1 MNIFATSPD
10 PVACAAALAD
20 RHVVKMAVETAQI
33 LSTAL
38 HLRGEATAG
47 LYQPTHTTNPTV
59 RWAAAS
65 PEELGWTLDH
75 GLALL
80 NEYHWRYPKPAG
92 APAHKSSTVYDILTG
107 LIAGGAGQPASF
119 VFVGPEMFGGADV
132 HLAYRDYLG
141 AKYVE
146 WAAKARA
153 HVSRKCALKWTRR
166 QPPNWYTDRVQHL
179 T

>member
-20 RHVVKMAVETAQI
+20 RHVVKMTVETAQI
-33 LSTAL
+33 LSTVL

-47 LYQPTHTTNPTV
+47 LYQPTHPNHPTV
-59 RWAAAS
+59 RWAAATR
-65 PEELGWTLDH
+65 EALGWTLDH

-146 WAAKARA
+146 WTLRGLDP
-153 HVSRKCALKWTRR
+153 RW
-166 QPPNWYTDRVQHL
+166 TDRELPAWLVA
-179 T
+179 